1 MDAFPVAAREIDET
15 PRRGINEL
23 FKAIRI
29 SNRGKIADIL
39 FQVLKRYLR
48 SSRSNRVIRSVV
60 LYSRFMA
67 RNILKIMRSTN
78 ER

>member
-1 MDAFPVAAREIDET
+1 MDAFPVAAREIDEA